1 VICTIAPTTGPMENA
16 QVAVLDLKT
25 GKKKT
30 LIRGGSQAEYVE
42 SGHLIYAIAGTL
54 RAVRFDPVAL
64 EVLGEPMPVIERV
77 LTKANGTTADF
88 SVSRHG
94 TLVYVTGT
102 TAARAIPR
110 TLVWVDR
117 KGHEEP
123 IPAPPRAYVSA
134 RVSPDGTRLALDA
147 RDEQNDIWIW
157 DLARQTLQRLTND
170 PGFSRSPV
178 WTPDGRRVAFT
189 AERDGVESVYW
200 QAFDGSGAS
209 ERLSSGT
216 RIELPLA
223 FSPDGAQLMSKQPLA
238 VPGDLGVIVLGATR
252 SSTILLHS
260 AADEENAVISPDG
273 HWLAYNSDESGRDEV
288 YLRPFPAVETGR
300 QQVST
305 GGGTR
310 PLWSRNGREL
320 FYYVAPDT
328 IMAVPVRLGPDVV
341 LGRPQTVVKGPY
353 AIATVPGRHYDVS
366 ADGQRFLL
374 LKDAPGPG
382 GRQAAEPEIQ
392 VVLNWS
398 EELKSKVAAK

>member
-1 VICTIAPTTGPMENA
+1 
-16 QVAVLDLKT
+16 
-25 GKKKT
+25 
-30 LIRGGSQAEYVE
+30 
-42 SGHLIYAIAGTL
+42 
-54 RAVRFDPVAL
+54 
-64 EVLGEPMPVIERV
+64 
-77 LTKANGTTADF
+77 
-88 SVSRHG
+88 
-94 TLVYVTGT
+94 
-102 TAARAIPR
+102 
-110 TLVWVDR
+110 
-117 KGHEEP
+117 
-123 IPAPPRAYVSA
+123 
-134 RVSPDGTRLALDA
+134 
-147 RDEQNDIWIW
+147 
-157 DLARQTLQRLTND
+157 
-170 PGFSRSPV
+170 
-178 WTPDGRRVAFT
+178 
-189 AERDGVESVYW
+189 
-200 QAFDGSGAS
+200 
-209 ERLSSGT
+209 
-216 RIELPLA
+216 
-223 FSPDGAQLMSKQPLA
+223 
-238 VPGDLGVIVLGATR
+238 
-252 SSTILLHS
+252 
-260 AADEENAVISPDG
+260 
-273 HWLAYNSDESGRDEV
+273 ESGRDEV